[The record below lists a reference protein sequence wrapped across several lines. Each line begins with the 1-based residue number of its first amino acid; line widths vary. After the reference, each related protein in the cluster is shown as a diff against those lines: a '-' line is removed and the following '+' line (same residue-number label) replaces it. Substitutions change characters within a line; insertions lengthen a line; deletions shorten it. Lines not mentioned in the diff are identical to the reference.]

1 MKCSF
6 GIFDF
11 LEEIPSLSHSV
22 VFLYFFAL
30 SRVQLFETPWTAA
43 RQASLSI
50 TNSQS
55 LLKLMFVVWCHPIIS
70 FSVVPFSSLLQSFPA
85 SGSFQMSQFFTSD
98 GQSIGVSASASVLP
112 MNIQDCSVAK
122 SFLILCDPID
132 CSMPGFPVLHS
143 LLELTQTHVHW
154 VGNAIQPSHP
164 LLPPSPLALSL
175 SQHQGLFLW
184 GSSSHQVA
192 KVLELQLQL

>member
-1 MKCSF
+1 MSKSLQSHGLQHTRLPHPLLSPGVCSN
-6 GIFDF
+6 
-11 LEEIPSLSHSV
+11 LCPS
-22 VFLYFFAL
+22 
-30 SRVQLFETPWTAA
+30 
-43 RQASLSI
+43 
-50 TNSQS
+50 SQ
-55 LLKLMFVVWCHPIIS
+55 WCHPTIS

-85 SGSFQMSQFFTSD
+85 SGSFQMSQFFTSG
-98 GQSIGVSASASVLP
+98 GQSIGVSASASVL
-112 MNIQDCSVAK
+112 QDCSVAK

-143 LLELTQTHVHW
+143 LLELAQTHVHW

-164 LLPPSPLALSL
+164 PLPPSPLALNL